1 LGTHT
6 SRRLYAVGA
15 KQVVRPGQDRGLPAP
30 GRAGRPR
37 FVLLLVV
44 ALVVALAVPLV
55 ARRQPPV
62 PQPIAFNHSKH
73 TGDLQL
79 GCDFCHQYFRT
90 SEHSGLPDAQTCA
103 LCHSVPQGESE
114 EAAKLTELL
123 TTGEPLQFNKLFR
136 LPDYVF
142 YTHRRH
148 VTVAELDCTECHDGI
163 ADTESPP
170 ERPLIKV
177 TMAFCVDCHEERE
190 VTTDCNACH
199 R

>member
-1 LGTHT
+1 M
-6 SRRLYAVGA
+6 GA
-15 KQVVRPGQDRGLPAP
+15 TRWSYRDRTG
-30 GRAGRPR
+30 AGKTG
-37 FVLLLVV
+37 FVLFLAAVF
-44 ALVVALAVPLV
+44 VVALALLLL

-62 PQPIAFNHSKH
+62 PQPIAFNHKKH
-73 TGDLQL
+73 TEELQL
-79 GCDFCHQYFRT
+79 SCNFCHKYFNT
-90 SEHSGLPDAQTCA
+90 SAHSGLPDAQTCA
-103 LCHSVPQGESE
+103 LCHSVALGESP

-123 TTGEPLQFNKLFR
+123 VQGEPLQFNKLFR

-148 VTVAELDCTECHDGI
+148 VTVGGLECAECHAGI
-163 ADTESPP
+163 AGTEVPP